1 MKMNQKTTTPS
12 DSSRDLSEVN
22 NTYSLLAYTVT
33 LGVNKFGSYT
43 FGIISV
49 MVLYFGLFKPQI
61 DSLIERDKSRDGVLE
76 AMVDKTLAAAQ
87 SAERAAADATTAS
100 ENNRA
105 TVAIMERVLS
115 NVTRSTNG
123 ND

>member
-1 MKMNQKTTTPS
+1 MKMNQKTTAPS
-12 DSSRDLSEVN
+12 DSSSDLSEVN

-33 LGVNKFGSYT
+33 LGVNKFGSYA